1 MSVWLEHALLLTL
14 ALFGAIGL
22 VLSVRAFGAVMRLLP
37 MSRTA
42 QQKVHAWLPV
52 VGVTV
57 IVLYV
62 GVVLD
67 WLLGGSMRWLVPMLI
82 VLVPVAASWGVIK
95 NVVDGLFV
103 RSSDTYR
110 IGDYLALDDLEG
122 RVSELGWRYLVLE
135 TRDSTVATVP
145 YSRLAEAIVQRA
157 PRAEHAHFHTFRVE
171 CPDVLPIPEVKRAIH
186 RALLLS
192 PWCLYKRAPEVRAVG
207 GEIEVVV
214 GLVDADHEVEAEA
227 VTRNAI
233 AAMTRRMSVAPG
245 ASLAPK
251 KPR

>member
-1 MSVWLEHALLLTL
+1 M
-14 ALFGAIGL
+14 
-22 VLSVRAFGAVMRLLP
+22 
-37 MSRTA
+37 
-42 QQKVHAWLPV
+42 PV

-57 IVLYV
+57 EVLYV
-62 GVVLD
+62 GVVID
-67 WLLGGSMRWLVPMLI
+67 WLLGGTMRWLVPLMI
-82 VLVPVAASWGVIK
+82 VVVPLAASWGAIK
-95 NVVDGLFV
+95 DMVDGLMV
-103 RSSDTYR
+103 RSGDAYR
-110 IGDYLALDDLEG
+110 IGDYVELEGLEG
-122 RVSELGWRYLVLE
+122 RVASLGWRYLVLE

-145 YSRLAEAIVQRA
+145 YSRLAKAIVQRA

-171 CPDVLPIPEVKRAIH
+171 CPDMLPIPEVKRAIH

-207 GEIEVVV
+207 GDIEVVV

-227 VTRNAI
+227 VTREAI

-251 KPR
+251 RR

>member
-1 MSVWLEHALLLTL
+1 MSVWLQHALLLTL
-14 ALFGAIGL
+14 AIFGAIGL
-22 VLSVRAFGAVMRLLP
+22 VLAVRAFGAVARLLP
-37 MSRTA
+37 MSRSA

-62 GVVLD
+62 GVVID

-82 VLVPVAASWGVIK
+82 VIVPVAASWGAIRDM
-95 NVVDGLFV
+95 VDGLVV

-110 IGDYLALDDLEG
+110 IGDYLELDGLEG
-122 RVSELGWRYLVLE
+122 RVSDLGWRYLVLE

-145 YSRLAEAIVQRA
+145 YSRLAAAIVQRA
-157 PRAEHAHFHTFRVE
+157 PRAEHAHFHTFRID

-192 PWCLYKRAPEVRAVG
+192 PWCLYKRAPEVRVVA

-227 VTRNAI
+227 VARNAI
-233 AAMTRRMSVAPG
+233 AAMTRRMSAAPG
-245 ASLAPK
+245 ASLRPK
-251 KPR
+251 SR